1 MDTFEAILSRR
12 SIRQLTSENVN
23 AEMQKELLRAA
34 APENILLTAHSF
46 GLGGVW
52 LAIYPWKKRINDLN
66 DLLNLPDDV
75 IPISLVAIGHP
86 NISKGFDDR
95 YKPAKI
101 HYNQW

>member
-1 MDTFEAILSRR
+1 MVSSYPLLGGGVTAAIGMGLPLPDR
-12 SIRQLTSENVN
+12 LGEPV
-23 AEMQKELLRAA
+23 AA
-34 APENILLTAHSF
+34 ATENILLTAHSF

-52 LAIYPWKKRINDLN
+52 LAIYPWKKRIKDLK
-66 DLLNLPDDV
+66 DLLNLPNDV

-101 HYNQW
+101 HYNRW